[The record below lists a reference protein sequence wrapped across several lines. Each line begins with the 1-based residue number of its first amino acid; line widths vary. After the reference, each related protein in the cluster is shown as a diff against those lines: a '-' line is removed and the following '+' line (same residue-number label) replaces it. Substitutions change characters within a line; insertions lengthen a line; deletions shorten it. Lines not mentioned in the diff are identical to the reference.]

1 MHNINSLVVE
11 DNSIFQKIMHNILK
25 NYGACTVAT
34 NGLEGLELYKKSI
47 ADNSHYDLICLDIE
61 MPKMDGVSL
70 LDKIRTLEKENNSE
84 KKSIIVM
91 VTAYG
96 EQDIVRKCCRLGCSS
111 FLIKPVDRHNLEK
124 VLKKHKLLESIAEE
138 II

>member
-1 MHNINSLVVE
+1 MHSINSLVVE

-25 NYGACTVAT
+25 SYGTCTIAK
-34 NGLEGLELYKKSI
+34 NGLEGLEQYKKSLQE
-47 ADNSHYDLICLDIE
+47 NNHYDLICLDIE

-70 LDKIRTLEKENNSE
+70 LDKIRKLEQEHLPE
-84 KKSIIVM
+84 KRSIIVM

-124 VLKKHKLLESIAEE
+124 VLKKHKLLMQTTEE
-138 II
+138 VA